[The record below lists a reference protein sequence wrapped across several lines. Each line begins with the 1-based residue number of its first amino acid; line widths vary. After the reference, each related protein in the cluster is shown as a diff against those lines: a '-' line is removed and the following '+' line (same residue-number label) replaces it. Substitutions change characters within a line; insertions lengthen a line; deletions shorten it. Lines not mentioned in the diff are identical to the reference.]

1 MLEISPDV
9 LPSAVQRSTAISR
22 LDNLTSTSSIN
33 FGAKHRDMPKCAV
46 WVSQAILNC
55 LASSSVSEIGSFER
69 ASDYRL

>member
-9 LPSAVQRSTAISR
+9 WPSAAQRGIAISR
-22 LDNLTSTSSIN
+22 FDNFTSVSGIN
-33 FGAKHRDMPKCAV
+33 FGVKHRDMPKCAI
-46 WVSQAILNC
+46 WVNQAILNC